1 MRRLFLFAG
10 IVWALASCGR
20 KDPAQETLERQ
31 FSEKL
36 TGATLAGHFSER
48 RSEGVKEDRY
58 DIEKVSKIAGDKW
71 LIQARIRYGSRD
83 VTVPVPITVRWAG
96 DTPVLQLTDV
106 DVPGMGS
113 FTVRLLIYG
122 DRYAGTWDGKDHGG
136 EMSGR
141 ILRQAK

>member
-10 IVWALASCGR
+10 IASVLASCGR

-31 FSEKL
+31 FAEKL
-36 TGATLAGHFSER
+36 SGATLAGHFSEN
-48 RSEGVKEDRY
+48 RSEGLKEDRY
-58 DIEKVSKIAGDKW
+58 DIEKVSKIAGDRW

-106 DVPGMGS
+106 DVPGIGS
-113 FTVRLLIYG
+113 FTVRVLIYG
-122 DRYAGTWDGKDHGG
+122 DRYAGTWAGKDHGG
-136 EMSGR
+136 EMYGR
-141 ILRQAK
+141 ILRQGK